1 MGHVLKMRTS
11 PRFLSSIFP
20 GTGTAVRKDGL
31 ATYVDLDLS
40 QFGVLGSYDPAEQQ
54 IPVRSSQDGSINL
67 LTVGQIISDSR
78 ADRTSI
84 LDFIP
89 PNIHADIRA
98 GNTTTDLS
106 SYLADA
112 RDALAAAN
120 KPVALV
126 WPSGKYTYSVSPN
139 WAVSNCQLLP
149 EGDVYLNYTGTG
161 NCFIV
166 DGGASPASGVINMNI
181 GRFRIIGTGS
191 AGHGAFFRAMHHST
205 VEGPIVHGCGTTSDG
220 IRTEFCVLSQW
231 NRPTV
236 SNNEGAF
243 GTAAPAVGLRVTQ
256 RSALNQTAYCT
267 FINPIME
274 GLAVGARFD
283 DSIGNTVLGGAFE
296 GCSAQGLLMG
306 TTAVYNK
313 FYGMDY
319 EANGQDIYCA
329 GDHNSFIDC
338 DTHTT
343 IIFDA
348 TTNGNIVKGGVHK
361 NITIQA
367 SAVNNCVEFARYNWD
382 NSGATIS
389 DSGTNTRLFG
399 NLNLGTST
407 WNTGPWTFD
416 GLLTAGGGIVVT
428 GGISINNADTLAW
441 ANGSSIYGAAT
452 TGAIL
457 STFRLTGAG
466 STTALNFGGDTSSF
480 PALVRNSTA
489 LKVRLADDSAD
500 APLTAGTIASA
511 AQTVTS
517 SSANA
522 LAVGRQ
528 GSTSPAFNVDAST
541 ASSATGLN
549 VKAAAA
555 AGGLAVSVLSSGTNE
570 NLTIDAKGSGTIT
583 LGGTSTGSVVHTRAT
598 TLSAALTYGGVTL
611 SNAVTGTGNMVLSAG
626 PTFTGTTN
634 FATISASGTVL
645 GGGGI
650 FTGDGA
656 SFGWGAGTASIVG
669 NSSANVF
676 VFYTAST
683 ERLRISNSYVATTVG
698 IVSANPTGGIGYAT
712 GAGGA
717 ITQGTSRTTGVT
729 LNTVSGDITLFSAAG
744 STSFNTFTVTNS
756 AVAATDTIHV
766 VQKSGTDK
774 YQIFVTA
781 VGSGSFAITFA
792 TTGGTTSEQ
801 PVFHF
806 NVIKG
811 VSS

>member
-78 ADRTSI
+78 ADDRTSI

-181 GRFRIIGTGS
+181 GRFRIIGTSS
-191 AGHGAFFRAMHHST
+191 AAHGAYFRAMHHST
-205 VEGPIVHGCGTTSDG
+205 VEGPTVHGCGTSSDG
-220 IRTEFCVLSQW
+220 IRSEFCVLSQW

-236 SNNEGAF
+236 SNNEGSF
-243 GTAAPAVGLRVTQ
+243 GSAAPAVGMRLTQ
-256 RSALNQTAYCT
+256 RSANGQTAYCT
-267 FINPIME
+267 VVNPIME
-274 GLAVGARFD
+274 GLAVGMRLD
-283 DSIGNTVLGGAFE
+283 DSIGNNIIGGALE
-296 GCSAQGLLMG
+296 GCTSQGLLTS

-313 FYGMDY
+313 VYGTDF
-319 EANGQDIYCA
+319 ESNTQDIYCS

-338 DTHTT
+338 DTQTT
-343 IIFDA
+343 IILDA
-348 TTNGNIVKGGVHK
+348 STNGNIVKGGVHK

-382 NSGATIS
+382 NSGATIA

-399 NLNLGTST
+399 NLNIGTST
-407 WNTGPWTFD
+407 WSSGVWSFS
-416 GLLTAGGGIVVT
+416 GLLTASGGVVVT
-428 GGISINNADTLAW
+428 GGIQIDNSSTLGW
-441 ANGSSIYGAAT
+441 LNGSYLYGAAT
-452 TGAIL
+452 TGANL
-457 STFRLTGAG
+457 STFRLVGAG
-466 STTALNFGGDTSSF
+466 ATTALNFGGDTASF
-480 PALVRNSTA
+480 PSLVRSSTT
-489 LKVRLADDSAD
+489 LKARLADDSAD
-500 APLTAGTIASA
+500 APFSAGTIASA

-517 SSANA
+517 SSATA

-528 GSTSPAFNVDAST
+528 GATNPALQVDAST
-541 ASSATGLN
+541 ASSATGLK

-555 AGGLAVSVLSSGTNE
+555 AGGLAMSVVTSGTNE
-570 NLTIDAKGSGTIT
+570 PLTIDAAGSGTIT
-583 LGGTSTGSVVHTRAT
+583 LGGTSTGGI
-598 TLSAALTYGGVTL
+598 TL
-611 SNAVTGTGNMVLSAG
+611 NRAVTANSTVTGAG
-626 PTFTGTTN
+626 LTSTSYVQV
-634 FATISASGTVL
+634 A
-645 GGGGI
+645 
-650 FTGDGA
+650 DG
-656 SFGWGAGTASIVG
+656 SSVGWGALSATIVG
-669 NSSANVF
+669 NSSANLF
-676 VFYTAST
+676 AFYTAST
-683 ERLRISNSYVATTVG
+683 ERLRISTTA
-698 IVSANPTGGIGYAT
+698 VSATLGVFSTSTTGGLGYAA
-712 GAGGA
+712 GAGST
-717 ITQGTSRTTGVT
+717 ITQTSSRTTGVT
-729 LNTVSGDITLFSAAG
+729 INNVCGAITLVSAAG
-744 STSFNTFTVTNS
+744 STSIQKFTVTNS
-756 AVAATDTIHV
+756 AVAATDTIIV
-766 VQKSGTDK
+766 NQKSGTDR

-781 VGSGSFAITFA
+781 VGSGSFDINFA
-792 TTGGTTSEQ
+792 TLSGTTVEQ
-801 PVFHF
+801 PVFNF
-806 NVIKG
+806 AVVKA
-811 VSS
+811 VTS